1 MRLIDV
7 DKERIYTPGNTS
19 YYPTYYRNFSG
30 YYYRNWS
37 NYSTPCY
44 YITTKTYS
52 VETNV
57 YSIKEDKII
66 YPGLTKTTN
75 PDGVHKMTEEV
86 AQLVYRRILSEG
98 FVKDL

>member
-1 MRLIDV
+1 MTLIKKGFIHPAILLITQLIIEILV
-7 DKERIYTPGNTS
+7 AIITETGLIIPHLV
-19 YYPTYYRNFSG
+19 
-30 YYYRNWS
+30 
-37 NYSTPCY
+37 
-44 YITTKTYS
+44 TTKTYS

-57 YSIKEDKII
+57 YLIKEDKII
-66 YPGLTKTTN
+66 YPGLTKTSN